1 MKKIFSCIAA
11 VWMLASCDP
20 VTDPVKATGIEIRP
34 SSVTLE
40 VGKTEELTFAVL
52 PEQAVQKVL
61 WESSNEKIVT
71 VKEGK
76 VTAIAAGKAEVKAV
90 VAENKSL
97 TAVCTVTVTAPVPE
111 TTPVTGL
118 TPTPAVEQP
127 VSLTVG
133 GMQAFS
139 VAVVPEDASNPAV
152 NWSVDNGAV
161 TLSAA
166 TGTSVTVTAASAGTA
181 VVTAVSADN
190 SEVSVSWKV
199 TVTEPVPEEKPVTGL
214 TPTPAVD
221 QPVSLTVGKM
231 QTFSVA
237 VVPEDA
243 SNPAVN
249 WSVDNGAV
257 TLSAET
263 GTSVTV
269 TAASAG
275 TAVVTAV
282 SADNSK
288 VSVSWTVTVTD
299 PVPETTPV
307 TGLTPTPAVDQP
319 VSLTVGGTQIFGVA
333 VVPEDASNP
342 AVNWS
347 VNNGAVTLSDAT
359 GTSVTVTADSAGTAV
374 VTAVSAD
381 NSEVSVS
388 WTVTVT
394 EPVPESLNLEQDVPD
409 AAFRD
414 VLTKFDANS
423 DGIVSRAEADEVKEL
438 NLEWDW
444 SSTKIQNLQGIAFFS
459 EIEILNAAYQ
469 NLQTVDLSGN
479 KKLKRVNL
487 EFNYIRK
494 LDLSNQ
500 TELISSETSGSATY
514 YGLQV
519 GYQKKDENDY
529 DGNASITV
537 TLPSSKESLWNE
549 TWSKNKENEHPVNK
563 GVTVTFR

>member
-76 VTAIAAGKAEVKAV
+76 VTAMAAGKAEVKAV

-97 TAVCTVTVTAPVPE
+97 MAVCTVTVTEPVPE

-133 GMQAFS
+133 G
-139 VAVVPEDASNPAV
+139 
-152 NWSVDNGAV
+152 
-161 TLSAA
+161 T
-166 TGTSVTVTAASAGTA
+166 
-181 VVTAVSADN
+181 
-190 SEVSVSWKV
+190 
-199 TVTEPVPEEKPVTGL
+199 
-214 TPTPAVD
+214 
-221 QPVSLTVGKM
+221 
-231 QTFSVA
+231 QT
-237 VVPEDA
+237 
-243 SNPAVN
+243 
-249 WSVDNGAV
+249 
-257 TLSAET
+257 
-263 GTSVTV
+263 
-269 TAASAG
+269 
-275 TAVVTAV
+275 
-282 SADNSK
+282 
-288 VSVSWTVTVTD
+288 
-299 PVPETTPV
+299 
-307 TGLTPTPAVDQP
+307 
-319 VSLTVGGTQIFGVA
+319 FGVA

-347 VNNGAVTLSDAT
+347 VNNEAVTLSDAT
-359 GTSVTVTADSAGTAV
+359 GMSVTVTAASAGTAV

-394 EPVPESLNLEQDVPD
+394 EPVSESLNLETDVPD
-409 AAFRD
+409 AAFRA
-414 VLTKFDANS
+414 VLKKFDTDS
-423 DGIVSRAEADEVKEL
+423 DGIVSRAEADTVTEL

-444 SSTKIQNLQGIAFFS
+444 ESTQIQNLQGIAFFS

-487 EFNYIRK
+487 EFNYIRE

-519 GYQKKDENDY
+519 GYQKENEFDY
-529 DGNASITV
+529 SGNASITV
-537 TLPSSKESLWNE
+537 TLPSSKESFWNE
-549 TWSKNKENEHPVNK
+549 TWSQNKENGYPVNQ

>member
-40 VGKTEELTFAVL
+40 VGKTGELTFAVL

-97 TAVCTVTVTAPVPE
+97 TAVCKVTVTEPAPE
-111 TTPVTGL
+111 TTSVTGL
-118 TPTPAVEQP
+118 TPTPAVDLP

-133 GMQAFS
+133 GTQTFG

-152 NWSVDNGAV
+152 NWSVDNEAV

-166 TGTSVTVTAASAGTA
+166 TGTSVTVTAASAG
-181 VVTAVSADN
+181 
-190 SEVSVSWKV
+190 
-199 TVTEPVPEEKPVTGL
+199 
-214 TPTPAVD
+214 
-221 QPVSLTVGKM
+221 
-231 QTFSVA
+231 
-237 VVPEDA
+237 
-243 SNPAVN
+243 
-249 WSVDNGAV
+249 
-257 TLSAET
+257 
-263 GTSVTV
+263 
-269 TAASAG
+269 
-275 TAVVTAV
+275 
-282 SADNSK
+282 
-288 VSVSWTVTVTD
+288 
-299 PVPETTPV
+299 
-307 TGLTPTPAVDQP
+307 
-319 VSLTVGGTQIFGVA
+319 I
-333 VVPEDASNP
+333 
-342 AVNWS
+342 
-347 VNNGAVTLSDAT
+347 
-359 GTSVTVTADSAGTAV
+359 AV

-394 EPVPESLNLEQDVPD
+394 APVSESLNLEQDVPD
-409 AAFRD
+409 AAFRA
-414 VLTKFDANS
+414 VLTQFDTDN
-423 DGIVSRAEADEVKEL
+423 DGIVSRAEADAVTKL

-444 SSTKIQNLQGIAFFS
+444 ESTQIQNLQGIAFFS

-479 KKLKRVNL
+479 KKLKIVNL
-487 EFNYIRK
+487 EFNYIREM
-494 LDLSNQ
+494 DLSNQ

-519 GYQKKDENDY
+519 GYQKESESDY
-529 DGNASITV
+529 NGNAAITV
-537 TLPSSKESLWNE
+537 TLPSSKESFWNE
-549 TWSKNKENEHPVNK
+549 TWSQNKGNGYPVNK

>member
-97 TAVCTVTVTAPVPE
+97 TAVCKVTVTEPVPE

-133 GMQAFS
+133 ETQTFGVAVVPEDASNPAVNWSVDNGAVTLSAATGTSVTVTAASAGTAVVTAVSTDNSEVSVSWAVTVTEPVPEEKPVTGLTPTPAVDQSVSLTVGETQTFG

-190 SEVSVSWKV
+190 SEVSVSW
-199 TVTEPVPEEKPVTGL
+199 T
-214 TPTPAVD
+214 
-221 QPVSLTVGKM
+221 
-231 QTFSVA
+231 
-237 VVPEDA
+237 
-243 SNPAVN
+243 
-249 WSVDNGAV
+249 
-257 TLSAET
+257 
-263 GTSVTV
+263 VTV
-269 TAASAG
+269 TA
-275 TAVVTAV
+275 
-282 SADNSK
+282 
-288 VSVSWTVTVTD
+288 
-299 PVPETTPV
+299 
-307 TGLTPTPAVDQP
+307 
-319 VSLTVGGTQIFGVA
+319 
-333 VVPEDASNP
+333 
-342 AVNWS
+342 
-347 VNNGAVTLSDAT
+347 
-359 GTSVTVTADSAGTAV
+359 
-374 VTAVSAD
+374 
-381 NSEVSVS
+381 
-388 WTVTVT
+388 
-394 EPVPESLNLEQDVPD
+394 PVPESLNLEQDVPD
-409 AAFRD
+409 AAFRA
-414 VLTKFDANS
+414 VLTQFDTDN
-423 DGIVSRAEADEVKEL
+423 DGIVSRAEADAVTEL

-444 SSTKIQNLQGIAFFS
+444 SSTQIQNLQGIAFFS

-487 EFNYIRK
+487 EFNYIRE

-519 GYQKKDENDY
+519 GYQKESESDY
-529 DGNASITV
+529 NGNASITV
-537 TLPSSKESLWNE
+537 TLPSSKESFWDE
-549 TWSKNKENEHPVNK
+549 TWSKDKGNGYPVNQ

>member
-40 VGKTEELTFAVL
+40 IGKTEELTFAVL

-61 WESSNEKIVT
+61 WESSNETIVT

-97 TAVCTVTVTAPVPE
+97 TAVCTVTVTEPVPE
-111 TTPVTGL
+111 TTPVTEL
-118 TPTPAVEQP
+118 TPTPAVDQP

-133 GMQAFS
+133 GTQIFS

-161 TLSAA
+161 ELSAA

-199 TVTEPVPEEKPVTGL
+199 TVTEPVPE
-214 TPTPAVD
+214 
-221 QPVSLTVGKM
+221 
-231 QTFSVA
+231 
-237 VVPEDA
+237 
-243 SNPAVN
+243 
-249 WSVDNGAV
+249 
-257 TLSAET
+257 
-263 GTSVTV
+263 
-269 TAASAG
+269 
-275 TAVVTAV
+275 
-282 SADNSK
+282 
-288 VSVSWTVTVTD
+288 
-299 PVPETTPV
+299 
-307 TGLTPTPAVDQP
+307 
-319 VSLTVGGTQIFGVA
+319 
-333 VVPEDASNP
+333 
-342 AVNWS
+342 
-347 VNNGAVTLSDAT
+347 
-359 GTSVTVTADSAGTAV
+359 
-374 VTAVSAD
+374 
-381 NSEVSVS
+381 
-388 WTVTVT
+388 
-394 EPVPESLNLEQDVPD
+394 SLNLEQDVPD
-409 AAFRD
+409 AAFRA
-414 VLTKFDANS
+414 VLTKYDTNS
-423 DGIVSRAEADEVKEL
+423 DGIVSRAEADAVTEL

-444 SSTKIQNLQGIAFFS
+444 VSTKIQNLQGIAFFS

-487 EFNYIRK
+487 EFNYIRE

-519 GYQKKDENDY
+519 GYQKESESDY
-529 DGNASITV
+529 NGNASITV
-537 TLPSSKESLWNE
+537 TLPSSKESFWNE
-549 TWSKNKENEHPVNK
+549 TWSQNKENGYPVNQ